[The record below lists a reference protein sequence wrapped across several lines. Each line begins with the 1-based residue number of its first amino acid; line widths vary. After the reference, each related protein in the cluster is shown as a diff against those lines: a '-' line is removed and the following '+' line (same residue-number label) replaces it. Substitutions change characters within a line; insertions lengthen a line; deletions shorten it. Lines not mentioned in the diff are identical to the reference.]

1 MATAAAG
8 QYSPTDVSV
17 VFAAAANKKYD
28 VRMVAVD
35 AFESPA
41 SSTRFLPAAYTS
53 MHIADS
59 MGSVGIGR
67 LCDKEDTFQV
77 GLATSFDEPGRPP
90 RGGRGLKSVPSRSRW
105 GPAAPA

>member
-77 GLATSFDEPGRPP
+77 GLATSFDEPVELGK
-90 RGGRGLKSVPSRSRW
+90 GLAPARSRW